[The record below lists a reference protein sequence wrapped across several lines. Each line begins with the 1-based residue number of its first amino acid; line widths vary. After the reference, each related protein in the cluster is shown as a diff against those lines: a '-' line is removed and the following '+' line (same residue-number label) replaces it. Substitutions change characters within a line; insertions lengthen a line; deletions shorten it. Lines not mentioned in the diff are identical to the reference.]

1 MGTHPIFES
10 DFDCLTEMLDFTG
23 KTIIVTG
30 AGKGIGRGLTVKL
43 VELGAHVIAIS
54 RTQADLDQLSNEL
67 GGGVTPIA
75 LDLADWEAVE
85 KVVTPELVKNATGLV
100 NNAAVARLARFVD
113 CDKDEFDALMN
124 INVKSMMQMSQI
136 VAKVMIANGNGGS
149 IVNISSQAS
158 QAALEN
164 HTIYC
169 TTKAAVDQ
177 MTRMMA
183 LELGPHQIRSNC
195 VNPTVVLTAM
205 GKVGW
210 SKPEKRDPMLA
221 AIPLHRFC
229 EVDDVVGPILFLLSD
244 MANMVNGVTLPV
256 DGGFLAT

>member
-1 MGTHPIFES
+1 
-10 DFDCLTEMLDFTG
+10 MLDFTG

-54 RTQADLDQLSNEL
+54 RTQADLDQLSKEL

-136 VAKVMIANGNGGS
+136 VAKGDNQKLFQIIQKKIVMIANGNGGS

-183 LELGPHQIRSNC
+183 LELGPHQ
-195 VNPTVVLTAM
+195 V
-205 GKVGW
+205 
-210 SKPEKRDPMLA
+210 
-221 AIPLHRFC
+221 C
-229 EVDDVVGPILFLLSD
+229 ELK
-244 MANMVNGVTLPV
+244 
-256 DGGFLAT
+256 

>member
-1 MGTHPIFES
+1 
-10 DFDCLTEMLDFTG
+10 MLDFTG

-54 RTQADLDQLSNEL
+54 RTQADLDHLSNEL

-136 VAKVMIANGNGGS
+136 VAKGDYQKMF
-149 IVNISSQAS
+149 IVIQKISDDRKWQWWKHCQHKFTSKSSSARKS
-158 QAALEN
+158 HNLL
-164 HTIYC
+164 H
-169 TTKAAVDQ
+169 
-177 MTRMMA
+177 
-183 LELGPHQIRSNC
+183 HQGRRRSND
-195 VNPTVVLTAM
+195 A
-205 GKVGW
+205 
-210 SKPEKRDPMLA
+210 
-221 AIPLHRFC
+221 
-229 EVDDVVGPILFLLSD
+229 DDG
-244 MANMVNGVTLPV
+244 A
-256 DGGFLAT
+256 